1 MGKFKFLIIL
11 ILALFLVCGIV
22 MVVDA
27 PSSFDDSVSLI
38 PSDSS
43 VDADSSNCEN
53 GTCLVDSNKT
63 EDNSK
68 NADKDSKDDKINY
81 DSKYYV
87 DDFIDGLYFCND
99 FEYAF
104 KEAKAHNRNVMI
116 IFDGA
121 ACIYCEYLKEG
132 TLTDP
137 SVQKEI
143 NENHSVSKN
152 VSGMILTLTKSELE
166 QYCLKENIEIKSYAW
181 YDSEYTYLRDWDYY
195 SLETHVNYITES
207 NTSQQKATLCSE
219 VCFINDNYEFVLL
232 KMGDTVILDKRD
244 ALT

>member
-38 PSDSS
+38 PTSDSS

-63 EDNSK
+63 EDNS

-99 FEYAF
+99 LEYAF
-104 KEAKAHNRNVMI
+104 KEAKAHNKNVMI

-143 NENHSVSKN
+143 NENN
-152 VSGMILTLTKSELE
+152 ILL
-166 QYCLKENIEIKSYAW
+166 
-181 YDSEYTYLRDWDYY
+181 
-195 SLETHVNYITES
+195 ITES
-207 NTSQQKATLCSE
+207 SE
-219 VCFINDNYEFVLL
+219 SPELFQELDIY
-232 KMGDTVILDKRD
+232 GTPTTVILDQDGNELGRIDGYEPPEEYLSDLKEINSH
-244 ALT
+244 

>member
-1 MGKFKFLIIL
+1 
-11 ILALFLVCGIV
+11 

-63 EDNSK
+63 EDNS

-143 NENHSVSKN
+143 NENN
-152 VSGMILTLTKSELE
+152 ILL
-166 QYCLKENIEIKSYAW
+166 
-181 YDSEYTYLRDWDYY
+181 
-195 SLETHVNYITES
+195 ITES
-207 NTSQQKATLCSE
+207 SE
-219 VCFINDNYEFVLL
+219 SPELFQELDIY
-232 KMGDTVILDKRD
+232 GTPTTVILDQDGNELGRIDGYEPPEEYLRD
-244 ALT
+244 LKEINSH

>member
-1 MGKFKFLIIL
+1 MLRTLLIFLNFLVNYLNNPIHIILGGDIMGKFKFLIIL

-63 EDNSK
+63 EDNS
-68 NADKDSKDDKINY
+68 NADKDSKEDKINY

-143 NENHSVSKN
+143 NENN
-152 VSGMILTLTKSELE
+152 ILL
-166 QYCLKENIEIKSYAW
+166 
-181 YDSEYTYLRDWDYY
+181 
-195 SLETHVNYITES
+195 ITES
-207 NTSQQKATLCSE
+207 SE
-219 VCFINDNYEFVLL
+219 SPELFQELDIY
-232 KMGDTVILDKRD
+232 GTPTTVILDQDGNELGRIDGYEPPEEYLRD
-244 ALT
+244 LKEINSH

>member
-27 PSSFDDSVSLI
+27 PTSFDDSVSLI

-143 NENHSVSKN
+143 NENN
-152 VSGMILTLTKSELE
+152 ILL
-166 QYCLKENIEIKSYAW
+166 
-181 YDSEYTYLRDWDYY
+181 
-195 SLETHVNYITES
+195 ITES
-207 NTSQQKATLCSE
+207 SE
-219 VCFINDNYEFVLL
+219 SPELFQELDIY
-232 KMGDTVILDKRD
+232 GTPTTVILDQDGNELGRIDGYEPPEEYLRD
-244 ALT
+244 LKEINGH

>member
-27 PSSFDDSVSLI
+27 PTSFDDSVSLI

-143 NENHSVSKN
+143 NENN
-152 VSGMILTLTKSELE
+152 ILL
-166 QYCLKENIEIKSYAW
+166 
-181 YDSEYTYLRDWDYY
+181 
-195 SLETHVNYITES
+195 ITES
-207 NTSQQKATLCSE
+207 SESPELFQQLDVYGTPT
-219 VCFINDNYEFVLL
+219 
-232 KMGDTVILDKRD
+232 TVILDQDGNELGRIDGYEPPEEYLRD
-244 ALT
+244 LKEINSH

>member
-38 PSDSS
+38 PTSDSS
-43 VDADSSNCEN
+43 VNAESSNCVN
-53 GTCLVDSNKT
+53 GTCLVDSNKND
-63 EDNSK
+63 DNSVKTVDK
-68 NADKDSKDDKINY
+68 NTKDDKINY

-99 FEYAF
+99 LEYAF
-104 KEAKAHNRNVMI
+104 KEAKDHNRNVMI

-121 ACIYCEYLKEG
+121 ACIYCEDLKEG
-132 TLTDP
+132 TLTDL

-143 NENHSVSKN
+143 NENN
-152 VSGMILTLTKSELE
+152 IIL
-166 QYCLKENIEIKSYAW
+166 
-181 YDSEYTYLRDWDYY
+181 
-195 SLETHVNYITES
+195 ITES
-207 NTSQQKATLCSE
+207 STSPELFQQLDVYGTPT
-219 VCFINDNYEFVLL
+219 
-232 KMGDTVILDKRD
+232 TVILDQDGNELGRIDGYEPPEEYLRD
-244 ALT
+244 LKEINSH

>member
-63 EDNSK
+63 EDNS

-143 NENHSVSKN
+143 NENN
-152 VSGMILTLTKSELE
+152 ILL
-166 QYCLKENIEIKSYAW
+166 
-181 YDSEYTYLRDWDYY
+181 
-195 SLETHVNYITES
+195 ITES
-207 NTSQQKATLCSE
+207 SE
-219 VCFINDNYEFVLL
+219 SPELFQELDVY
-232 KMGDTVILDKRD
+232 GTPTTVILDQDGNELGRIDGYEPPEEYLRD
-244 ALT
+244 LKEINSH

>member
-38 PSDSS
+38 PTSDSS
-43 VDADSSNCEN
+43 VDADSSNCES
-53 GTCLVDSNKT
+53 GTCLVGSNKT
-63 EDNSK
+63 DDNSVKTVGK
-68 NADKDSKDDKINY
+68 NGKDDKINY

-99 FEYAF
+99 LEYAF

-143 NENHSVSKN
+143 NENN
-152 VSGMILTLTKSELE
+152 ILL
-166 QYCLKENIEIKSYAW
+166 
-181 YDSEYTYLRDWDYY
+181 
-195 SLETHVNYITES
+195 ITES
-207 NTSQQKATLCSE
+207 SESPELFQQLDVYGTPT
-219 VCFINDNYEFVLL
+219 
-232 KMGDTVILDKRD
+232 TVILDQDGNELGRIDGYEPPEEYLRD
-244 ALT
+244 LKEINSH

>member
-38 PSDSS
+38 PTSDSS
-43 VDADSSNCEN
+43 VDAESSNCVN

-63 EDNSK
+63 DDNSVKTVGK
-68 NADKDSKDDKINY
+68 NTKDDKINY

-99 FEYAF
+99 LEYAF
-104 KEAKAHNRNVMI
+104 KEAKDHNRNVMI

-132 TLTDP
+132 TLTDL

-143 NENHSVSKN
+143 NENN
-152 VSGMILTLTKSELE
+152 IIL
-166 QYCLKENIEIKSYAW
+166 
-181 YDSEYTYLRDWDYY
+181 
-195 SLETHVNYITES
+195 ITES
-207 NTSQQKATLCSE
+207 STSPELFQQLDVYGTPT
-219 VCFINDNYEFVLL
+219 
-232 KMGDTVILDKRD
+232 TVILDQDGNELGRIDGYEPPEEYLRD
-244 ALT
+244 LKEINSH

>member
-38 PSDSS
+38 PTSDSS
-43 VDADSSNCEN
+43 VDAESSNCVN

-63 EDNSK
+63 DDNSVKTVGK
-68 NADKDSKDDKINY
+68 NTKDDKINY

-99 FEYAF
+99 LEYAF

-143 NENHSVSKN
+143 NENN
-152 VSGMILTLTKSELE
+152 ILL
-166 QYCLKENIEIKSYAW
+166 
-181 YDSEYTYLRDWDYY
+181 
-195 SLETHVNYITES
+195 ITES
-207 NTSQQKATLCSE
+207 SASPELFQQLDVYGTPT
-219 VCFINDNYEFVLL
+219 
-232 KMGDTVILDKRD
+232 TVILDQDGNELGRIDGYEPPEEYLRD
-244 ALT
+244 LKEINSQ

>member
-38 PSDSS
+38 PTSDSS
-43 VDADSSNCEN
+43 VDADSSNCES

-63 EDNSK
+63 DDNSVKTVGK
-68 NADKDSKDDKINY
+68 NSKDDKINY

-99 FEYAF
+99 LEYAF

-143 NENHSVSKN
+143 NENN
-152 VSGMILTLTKSELE
+152 ILL
-166 QYCLKENIEIKSYAW
+166 
-181 YDSEYTYLRDWDYY
+181 
-195 SLETHVNYITES
+195 ITES
-207 NTSQQKATLCSE
+207 SESPELFQQLDVYGTPT
-219 VCFINDNYEFVLL
+219 
-232 KMGDTVILDKRD
+232 TVILDPDGNELGRIDGYEPPEEYLRD
-244 ALT
+244 LKEINSH

>member
-38 PSDSS
+38 PTSDSS
-43 VDADSSNCEN
+43 VDADSSNCES

-63 EDNSK
+63 DDNSVKTVGK
-68 NADKDSKDDKINY
+68 NGKDDKINY

-99 FEYAF
+99 LEYAF

-143 NENHSVSKN
+143 NENN
-152 VSGMILTLTKSELE
+152 ILL
-166 QYCLKENIEIKSYAW
+166 
-181 YDSEYTYLRDWDYY
+181 
-195 SLETHVNYITES
+195 ITES
-207 NTSQQKATLCSE
+207 SESPELFQQLDVYGTPT
-219 VCFINDNYEFVLL
+219 
-232 KMGDTVILDKRD
+232 TVILDQDGNELGRIDGYEPPEEYLRD
-244 ALT
+244 LKEINGH

>member
-63 EDNSK
+63 EDNS

-143 NENHSVSKN
+143 NENN
-152 VSGMILTLTKSELE
+152 ILL
-166 QYCLKENIEIKSYAW
+166 
-181 YDSEYTYLRDWDYY
+181 
-195 SLETHVNYITES
+195 ITES
-207 NTSQQKATLCSE
+207 SE
-219 VCFINDNYEFVLL
+219 SPELFQELDIY
-232 KMGDTVILDKRD
+232 GTPTTVILDQDGNELGRIDGYEPPEEYLRD
-244 ALT
+244 LKEINGH

>member
-38 PSDSS
+38 PTSDSS
-43 VDADSSNCEN
+43 VDADSSNCVN

-63 EDNSK
+63 DDNSVKTVGK
-68 NADKDSKDDKINY
+68 NGKDDKLNY

-99 FEYAF
+99 LEYAF

-143 NENHSVSKN
+143 NENN
-152 VSGMILTLTKSELE
+152 ILL
-166 QYCLKENIEIKSYAW
+166 
-181 YDSEYTYLRDWDYY
+181 
-195 SLETHVNYITES
+195 ITES
-207 NTSQQKATLCSE
+207 SESPELFQQLDVYGTPT
-219 VCFINDNYEFVLL
+219 
-232 KMGDTVILDKRD
+232 TVILDPDGNELGRIDGYEPPEEYLRD
-244 ALT
+244 LKEINSH

>member
-27 PSSFDDSVSLI
+27 PSSLDDSVSLI
-38 PSDSS
+38 PTSDSS
-43 VDADSSNCEN
+43 VNAESSNCVN
-53 GTCLVDSNKT
+53 GTCLVDSNKND
-63 EDNSK
+63 DNSVKSVDK
-68 NADKDSKDDKINY
+68 NTKDDKINY

-99 FEYAF
+99 LEYAF
-104 KEAKAHNRNVMI
+104 KEAKDHNRNVMI

-132 TLTDP
+132 TLTDL

-143 NENHSVSKN
+143 NENN
-152 VSGMILTLTKSELE
+152 IIL
-166 QYCLKENIEIKSYAW
+166 
-181 YDSEYTYLRDWDYY
+181 
-195 SLETHVNYITES
+195 ITES
-207 NTSQQKATLCSE
+207 SASPELFQQLDVYGTPT
-219 VCFINDNYEFVLL
+219 
-232 KMGDTVILDKRD
+232 TVILDQDGNELGRIDGYEPPEEYLRD
-244 ALT
+244 LKEINSQ

>member
-63 EDNSK
+63 EDNS
-68 NADKDSKDDKINY
+68 NADKDSKDDKINH

-143 NENHSVSKN
+143 NENN
-152 VSGMILTLTKSELE
+152 ILL
-166 QYCLKENIEIKSYAW
+166 
-181 YDSEYTYLRDWDYY
+181 
-195 SLETHVNYITES
+195 ITES
-207 NTSQQKATLCSE
+207 SESPELFQQLDVYGTPT
-219 VCFINDNYEFVLL
+219 
-232 KMGDTVILDKRD
+232 TVILDQDGNELGRIDGYEPPEEYLRD
-244 ALT
+244 LKEINSH

>member
-11 ILALFLVCGIV
+11 ILTLFLVCGIV
-22 MVVDA
+22 MVLDA

-38 PSDSS
+38 PTSDSS
-43 VDADSSNCEN
+43 VDADSSNCES

-63 EDNSK
+63 DDNSVK
-68 NADKDSKDDKINY
+68 TVDKDSKDDKINY

-143 NENHSVSKN
+143 NENN
-152 VSGMILTLTKSELE
+152 ILL
-166 QYCLKENIEIKSYAW
+166 
-181 YDSEYTYLRDWDYY
+181 
-195 SLETHVNYITES
+195 ITES
-207 NTSQQKATLCSE
+207 SESPELFQQLDVYGTPT
-219 VCFINDNYEFVLL
+219 
-232 KMGDTVILDKRD
+232 TVILDPDGKELGRIDGYEPPEEYLRD
-244 ALT
+244 LKEINGH

>member
-38 PSDSS
+38 PTSDSS
-43 VDADSSNCEN
+43 VDADSSNCVN

-63 EDNSK
+63 DDNSVK
-68 NADKDSKDDKINY
+68 TVDKDSKDDKINY

-143 NENHSVSKN
+143 NENN
-152 VSGMILTLTKSELE
+152 ILL
-166 QYCLKENIEIKSYAW
+166 
-181 YDSEYTYLRDWDYY
+181 
-195 SLETHVNYITES
+195 ITES
-207 NTSQQKATLCSE
+207 SESPELFQQLDVYGTPT
-219 VCFINDNYEFVLL
+219 
-232 KMGDTVILDKRD
+232 TVILDPDGNELGRIDGYEPPEEYLRD
-244 ALT
+244 LKEINSH

>member
-38 PSDSS
+38 TTSDSS
-43 VDADSSNCEN
+43 VDADSSNCVN

-63 EDNSK
+63 DDNSVKTVGK
-68 NADKDSKDDKINY
+68 NGKDDKLNY

-99 FEYAF
+99 LEYAF

-143 NENHSVSKN
+143 NENN
-152 VSGMILTLTKSELE
+152 ILL
-166 QYCLKENIEIKSYAW
+166 
-181 YDSEYTYLRDWDYY
+181 
-195 SLETHVNYITES
+195 ITES
-207 NTSQQKATLCSE
+207 SESPELFQQLDVYGTPT
-219 VCFINDNYEFVLL
+219 
-232 KMGDTVILDKRD
+232 TVILDQDGNELGRIDGYEPPEEYLRD
-244 ALT
+244 LKEINGH

>member
-63 EDNSK
+63 NDNSAK
-68 NADKDSKDDKINY
+68 TADKDSKDDKINY

-143 NENHSVSKN
+143 NENN
-152 VSGMILTLTKSELE
+152 ILL
-166 QYCLKENIEIKSYAW
+166 
-181 YDSEYTYLRDWDYY
+181 
-195 SLETHVNYITES
+195 ITES
-207 NTSQQKATLCSE
+207 SE
-219 VCFINDNYEFVLL
+219 SPELFQELDIY
-232 KMGDTVILDKRD
+232 GTPTTVILDQDGNELGRIDGYEPPEEYLRD
-244 ALT
+244 LKEINSH

>member
-1 MGKFKFLIIL
+1 LLRTLLIFLNFLVNYLNNPIHIILGGDIMGKFKFLIIL

-63 EDNSK
+63 EDNS
-68 NADKDSKDDKINY
+68 NADKDSKEDKINY

-143 NENHSVSKN
+143 NENN
-152 VSGMILTLTKSELE
+152 ILL
-166 QYCLKENIEIKSYAW
+166 
-181 YDSEYTYLRDWDYY
+181 
-195 SLETHVNYITES
+195 ITES
-207 NTSQQKATLCSE
+207 SE
-219 VCFINDNYEFVLL
+219 SPELFQELDIY
-232 KMGDTVILDKRD
+232 GTPTTVILDQDGNELGRIDGYEPPEEYLRD
-244 ALT
+244 LKEINSH

>member
-143 NENHSVSKN
+143 NENN
-152 VSGMILTLTKSELE
+152 ILL
-166 QYCLKENIEIKSYAW
+166 
-181 YDSEYTYLRDWDYY
+181 
-195 SLETHVNYITES
+195 ITES
-207 NTSQQKATLCSE
+207 SESPELFQQLDVYGTPT
-219 VCFINDNYEFVLL
+219 
-232 KMGDTVILDKRD
+232 TVILDQDGNELGRIDGYEPPEEYLRD
-244 ALT
+244 LKEINGH

>member
-38 PSDSS
+38 PTSDSS
-43 VDADSSNCEN
+43 VDADSSNCES

-63 EDNSK
+63 DDNSVKTVGK
-68 NADKDSKDDKINY
+68 NGKDDKLNY

-99 FEYAF
+99 LEYAF

-143 NENHSVSKN
+143 NENN
-152 VSGMILTLTKSELE
+152 ILL
-166 QYCLKENIEIKSYAW
+166 
-181 YDSEYTYLRDWDYY
+181 
-195 SLETHVNYITES
+195 ITES
-207 NTSQQKATLCSE
+207 SESPELFQQLDVYGTPT
-219 VCFINDNYEFVLL
+219 
-232 KMGDTVILDKRD
+232 TVILDPDGNELGRIDGYEPPEEYLRD
-244 ALT
+244 LKEINSH